1 MTEQSKFC
9 PLLSLVSERRCSPC
23 MGKACAWYNSK
34 TKQCALLALTEEV
47 RGITTAI
54 YDNG

>member
-1 MTEQSKFC
+1 MTELSKFC
-9 PLLSLVSERRCSPC
+9 PLLSLTSERRCSPC
-23 MGKACAWYNSK
+23 MGESCAWYNSK

-54 YDNG
+54 YENG